1 MKKEPNSTEMP
12 VYRVKNNGEV
22 MVETDALAVEE
33 PLEIRLG
40 FIENKK
46 ATHKSISITMRT
58 PGDDFELAAG
68 FLFTEGI
75 IKSADQINRI
85 GYCSRPKKDSNWQNT
100 VRVDLRSDVEIDFKR
115 LERHFYTSS
124 SCGVCGKTSIE
135 ALQTGVCSLAENT
148 SPIFTAETIHCLPE
162 VLRSRQNVFDRTG
175 GLHAAALFNQTGE
188 MESLREDVGR
198 HNAVD
203 KLIGAQFL
211 AGKTPVSDK
220 LLLVSGR
227 ASFELVQKA
236 LMAGIPILA
245 AVGAPSSLAVEL
257 AREYGMTL
265 LGFVRDNRFNIYT
278 GAERIKGETDFGAAK
293 IESAKFEKAKASIM
307 TARQNFIF

>member
-1 MKKEPNSTEMP
+1 MKKESNFTEIP
-12 VYRVKNNGEV
+12 VYRVKNNCKV

-40 FIENKK
+40 FIENGK
-46 ATHKSISITMRT
+46 ATHKNISITMRT

-75 IKSADQINRI
+75 IKLAAQINRI
-85 GYCSRPKKDSNWQNT
+85 GHCGVPRKDSNLRNT
-100 VRVDLRSDVEIDFKR
+100 VRVDLRSDVIIDFKR

-135 ALQTGVCSLAENT
+135 ALQTGVCRLKETAK
-148 SPIFTAETIHCLPE
+148 PIFTAETINRLPE
-162 VLRSRQNVFDRTG
+162 TLRTAQNVFDRTG
-175 GLHAAALFNQTGE
+175 GLHAAALFDSAGK
-188 MESLREDVGR
+188 MDSLREDVGR

-203 KLIGAQFL
+203 KLVGTQFL

-245 AVGAPSSLAVEL
+245 AVGAPSSLSVEL

-278 GAERIKGETDFGAAK
+278 GAERIN
-293 IESAKFEKAKASIM
+293 ESAIFSREKVESNKFIKAKASIM
-307 TARQNFIF
+307 AGQ